1 MNTRVL
7 IIGYGSMAYLTFPAA
22 FVYAIGFLGN
32 IGVPRSVDNGIAAS
46 LGEALTVNL
55 ALLGLFAVQ
64 HSVMARPGFKRW
76 WTRFVA
82 PSVERSTYVLIASG
96 VLFVVFW
103 QWRTMPAVVWEVTSP
118 IGRAAVWALFWL
130 GWVTAFATTFMIS
143 HFELF
148 GLRQA
153 YLAWRGKPQ
162 IDPGFRTPLLYRLIR
177 HPLMVGFLIAF
188 WSAPTMTAGHLL
200 FAVAT
205 TGYILIAV
213 QLEER
218 DLAASL
224 GTPYLEYRRRV
235 PMLVPRPGFATQR
248 LRAARATQR
257 PRKCSMSKTITPSV
271 PGRG

>member
-1 MNTRVL
+1 
-7 IIGYGSMAYLTFPAA
+7 
-22 FVYAIGFLGN
+22 
-32 IGVPRSVDNGIAAS
+32 
-46 LGEALTVNL
+46 
-55 ALLGLFAVQ
+55 
-64 HSVMARPGFKRW
+64 
-76 WTRFVA
+76 
-82 PSVERSTYVLIASG
+82 
-96 VLFVVFW
+96 
-103 QWRTMPAVVWEVTSP
+103 WRTMPAVVWEVTSP